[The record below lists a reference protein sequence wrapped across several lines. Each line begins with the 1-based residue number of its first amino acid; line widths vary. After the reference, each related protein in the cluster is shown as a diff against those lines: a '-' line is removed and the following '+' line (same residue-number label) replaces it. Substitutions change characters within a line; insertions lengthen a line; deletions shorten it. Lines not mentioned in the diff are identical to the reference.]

1 MNELEHSRGVDF
13 VADTPSSSTAVN
25 EEHTETKCESTDVTE
40 TVSKRQKRVLAI
52 PLPPSVVRSFLDD
65 GTRSLTELRDVS
77 SLFEVA
83 ERASVIVKECRV
95 PILVAFYFCVDVPYG
110 NTETFLELKRLM
122 KRVFRIEG
130 HRIMHMLEEDDREM
144 LLETPLADVV
154 EEFRN
159 RDSRAM
165 ILAKLRTLVPNTKA
179 SEILNHESCV
189 YRISI
194 GGEEGALA
202 RELVEFWNERN
213 HTEPR
218 KERLELAFASKG
230 MTMRSTC
237 PLCNA
242 YIAGEVHAHV
252 DDVIGLSIIA
262 SRLRGRQKDFITYFA
277 SCEEEFKH
285 HLHNKRCDL
294 STAIREAM
302 RTVKQIDKK
311 RHKQIEL
318 ECTTKS
324 AFLTFL

>member
-1 MNELEHSRGVDF
+1 MSEVARFKGNESVT
-13 VADTPSSSTAVN
+13 VSSSCSTCIN
-25 EEHTETKCESTDVTE
+25 EEYAEKDCVNTCASETD
-40 TVSKRQKRVLAI
+40 SKRQKRSLAI
-52 PLPPSVVRSFLDD
+52 PLPPSVVRSYLDD
-65 GTRSLTELRDVS
+65 GTRSLKELRDVS

-83 ERASVIVKECRV
+83 ERASVIVKECKV
-95 PILVAFYFCVDVPYG
+95 PILLAFHYCVDVPNG
-110 NTETFLELKRLM
+110 TPETFRELKRLM

-130 HRIMHMLEEDDREM
+130 LRIMHMLKEDDREM

-165 ILAKLRTLVPNTKA
+165 ILAELRTLMPSAVA
-179 SEILNHESCV
+179 LEIINHKSCT

-202 RELVEFWNERN
+202 RELVKFWNERN
-213 HTEPR
+213 QSEHR
-218 KERLELAFASKG
+218 KERLELAFSSKG
-230 MTMRSTC
+230 MTMRPTC

-252 DDVIGLSIIA
+252 DDVVGLSIIA
-262 SRLRGRQKDFITYFA
+262 SRLKGRRKDFNIYFA

-285 HLHNKRCDL
+285 HMHNKKCDL

-302 RTVKQIDKK
+302 RTIKQIDKNTS
-311 RHKQIEL
+311 QL
-318 ECTTKS
+318 GLQYTTKS